1 MIALGII
8 VPVAILA
15 ALVIAAVLF
24 IQRGAAG
31 VESSPRSLLR
41 VYLYLGSLVS
51 ILVLVV
57 GLSMTLTGV
66 FGAIAPDFTYGVSVG
81 PEPMPPGTPN
91 GMPIP
96 PPRPSVDQQHE
107 RETRESLLQGITSAV
122 AGAIFWAVHWYG
134 RRRLETPD
142 ERTSLLRRGYFI
154 LGVAIFGVAS
164 IVLLPMAVY
173 NALRWL
179 LIPVTQ
185 FEYRPGAGDSLAA
198 ALVVVPVWLL
208 YLRFVL
214 VDYRVS
220 RPPTGPMPAVP
231 AT

>member
-31 VESSPRSLLR
+31 V
-41 VYLYLGSLVS
+41 
-51 ILVLVV
+51 
-57 GLSMTLTGV
+57 
-66 FGAIAPDFTYGVSVG
+66 
-81 PEPMPPGTPN
+81 
-91 GMPIP
+91 
-96 PPRPSVDQQHE
+96 
-107 RETRESLLQGITSAV
+107 
-122 AGAIFWAVHWYG
+122 FWAVRWYA

-142 ERTSLLRRGYFI
+142 ERTGLLRRGYFI
-154 LGVAIFGVAS
+154 LGVGIFGVAS

-198 ALVVVPVWLL
+198 ALVVVPV
-208 YLRFVL
+208 
-214 VDYRVS
+214 
-220 RPPTGPMPAVP
+220 
-231 AT
+231 